1 MKDAKLLGL
10 RLVWLW
16 CLLQPTNVCSDQL
29 KTDSPLQPFPVLKN
43 DNLLRAARGEVV
55 DRVPVWVMRQAGR
68 YLPEFQE
75 LRKQHDFF
83 TVCRTPELAC
93 EVTMQPLRRFDLDAS
108 IIFSDILVIPQA
120 LGLTVEMHAG
130 VGPVLP
136 QPIKVPEDL
145 KRLTPDGALSRL
157 SYVGDA
163 ITMMRHKLDG
173 RVPLIGFSGAP
184 WTLMGYMI
192 EGGGS
197 KTMSKTKAWLKDYP
211 EDSKLFLNLLTDAI
225 VDYLE
230 MQVKAG
236 AQMLQVFESSAEHL
250 SKEDFLE
257 WCVPYLRRIRDE
269 LVDRLTKKV
278 IPVVPITLFAKGA
291 GHSLKEQSELGY
303 DVIGLDWTVDPIEAR
318 NIVGPN
324 ITLQGNL
331 DPQDM
336 YRNPDELRNLT
347 TEMVH
352 KFGKSRYIANLGHG
366 ITPQTPIASMEVL
379 VEAVH
384 KAL

>member
-1 MKDAKLLGL
+1 MRQQFGL
-10 RLVWLW
+10 RLI
-16 CLLQPTNVCSDQL
+16 
-29 KTDSPLQPFPVLKN
+29 PFPPLKN

-136 QPIKVPEDL
+136 QPICTPDDL

-157 SYVGDA
+157 TYVGDA

-173 RVPLIGFSGAP
+173 RVPLIGFTGAP

-197 KTMSKTKAWLKDYP
+197 KTMSKAKAWLTDYP
-211 EDSKLFLNLLTDAI
+211 EDTKLFLNLITDVI

-230 MQVKAG
+230 MQVMAG
-236 AQMLQVFESSAEHL
+236 AQMLQIFESSAEHL
-250 SKEDFLE
+250 SKEEFLV
-257 WCVPYLRRIRDE
+257 WSTPYLRRIRND
-269 LVDRLTKKV
+269 LVERLTKKA
-278 IPVVPITLFAKGA
+278 VPLVPLTIFAKGA

-303 DVIGLDWTVDPIEAR
+303 DVISLDYTVDPVEAR
-318 NIVGPN
+318 AQVGPN

-336 YRNPDELRNLT
+336 YREPGELRTLT

-366 ITPQTPIASMEVL
+366 ITPQTPIVSMETL
-379 VEAVH
+379 VDAVH
-384 KAL
+384 QAL

>member
-1 MKDAKLLGL
+1 MWFGL
-10 RLVWLW
+10 RLMCFWWLA
-16 CLLQPTNVCSDQL
+16 LKIV
-29 KTDSPLQPFPVLKN
+29 KTDQIGNFQPFPVLKN

-120 LGLTVEMHAG
+120 LGISVEMHAG

-136 QPIKVPEDL
+136 QPIVVPEDL

-173 RVPLIGFSGAP
+173 RVPLIGFTGAP

-197 KTMSKTKAWLKDYP
+197 KTMSKSKAWLNDYP
-211 EDSKLFLNLLTDAI
+211 EDSKLFLGLLTDAI

-250 SKEDFLE
+250 SKEQFLQ
-257 WCVPYLRRIRDE
+257 WGVPYLKRIRDE
-269 LVDRLTKKV
+269 LVDRLTKKA
-278 IPVVPITLFAKGA
+278 IPLVP
-291 GHSLKEQSELGY
+291 
-303 DVIGLDWTVDPIEAR
+303 
-318 NIVGPN
+318 
-324 ITLQGNL
+324 
-331 DPQDM
+331 
-336 YRNPDELRNLT
+336 
-347 TEMVH
+347 MVCP
-352 KFGKSRYIANLGHG
+352 
-366 ITPQTPIASMEVL
+366 T
-379 VEAVH
+379 
-384 KAL
+384 

>member
-1 MKDAKLLGL
+1 MKNTQD
-10 RLVWLW
+10 
-16 CLLQPTNVCSDQL
+16 
-29 KTDSPLQPFPVLKN
+29 FPPLKN
-43 DNLLRAARGEVV
+43 DNLLRAARGEPV

-75 LRKQHDFF
+75 VRKQHDFF

-120 LGLTVEMHAG
+120 FGMTVEMHAG
-130 VGPVLP
+130 VGPVF
-136 QPIKVPEDL
+136 PEPLQTPADL
-145 KRLTPDGALSRL
+145 SKLKPEGAVDRL

-163 ITMMRHKLDG
+163 ITMMRHLLDG
-173 RVPLIGFSGAP
+173 RVPLIGFTGAP

-197 KTMSKTKAWLKDYP
+197 KTMSKAKAWLTDYP
-211 EDSKLFLNLLTDAI
+211 EDTKKLLTMLTTAI

-236 AQMLQVFESSAEHL
+236 AQLLQVFESSAEHL
-250 SKEDFLE
+250 TKEDFLNIA
-257 WCVPYLRRIRDE
+257 VPYIKDIHDKLTQ
-269 LVDRLTKKV
+269 RLTSQS
-278 IPVVPITLFAKGA
+278 IPLVPMTLFAKGA
-291 GHSLKEQSELGY
+291 GHSLKEQAALGY
-303 DVIGLDWTVDPIEAR
+303 DIIGLDWTVDPEEAR
-318 NIVGPN
+318 KEVGPN

-336 YRNPDELRNLT
+336 YKTPEEIRSLVTD
-347 TEMVH
+347 MVR
-352 KFGKSRYIANLGHG
+352 KFGKTRYIANLGHG
-366 ITPQTPIASMEVL
+366 ITPQTPIVSMEVL
-379 VEAVH
+379 VDAVH